1 MSTDGLMISCI
12 IEAMEGRD
20 VATDDI
26 PGAFL
31 QTDYDKGDIH
41 TNMEGGMANLTEEID
56 PDYYKDFIYIDIR
69 KCKTCMQKP
78 RRLYTAL

>member
-1 MSTDGLMISCI
+1 MLSCMIDA
-12 IEAMEGRD
+12 IESRD
-20 VATDDI
+20 VATVEI
-26 PGAFL
+26 IGTFL
-31 QTDYDKGDIH
+31 QTNYDKGDIH
-41 TNMEGGMANLTEEID
+41 TNMEGGMANLIEEID